1 MWCEKKLFETTLAKL
16 FNTKFWIGSGKVNI
30 KLIKRSKIK
39 LMEKFNIDLM
49 RLFDRALQAE
59 NYLNKSLPIVMLCLA

>member
-1 MWCEKKLFETTLAKL
+1 
-16 FNTKFWIGSGKVNI
+16 
-30 KLIKRSKIK
+30 
-39 LMEKFNIDLM
+39 MEKFNIDLM